1 MSHRAIRCL
10 IGDAAKSLDDSIEF
24 GYGRWSDFNIEK
36 VDKWPNVWLN
46 PLIANTTIADD
57 GSGTILKTWQI
68 RLNIIDID
76 KSGSHHN
83 EFKKILDRMDFL
95 ADSLIRRI
103 DDWYR
108 TSQDIVGTLNI
119 INVNHRPIIKDTAKI
134 VTGWELSFQLET
146 SDSFDYCVDPD
157 NVAIYNGSY
166 RDNQD
171 TE

>member
-10 IGDAAKSLDDSIEF
+10 IGDAVKSLDDKIQF
-24 GYGRWSDFNIEK
+24 GFGKWSDFNIER

-46 PLIANTTIADD
+46 PIPATTSISDD

-68 RLNIIDID
+68 WINIIDID
-76 KSGSHHN
+76 KSGSHQD
-83 EFKKILDRMDFL
+83 EWKVILDRMDFL

-103 DDWYR
+103 NDWYL
-108 TSQDIVGTLNI
+108 TGEDIVGTLTI
-119 INVNHRPIIKDTAKI
+119 LNVNHRPIIKDTAKI
-134 VTGWELSFQLET
+134 VTGWELRFQIET
-146 SDSFDYCVDPD
+146 SDNFDYCKDPD

-166 RDNQD
+166 RNNQV